1 MSEQTNT
8 NNEPKKVSLFREKSL
23 EAIES
28 PESLNDYLKVT
39 SPGVWLVLAAVV
51 TLLVGAIL
59 WGIFGH
65 IRTTSQV
72 AVEVKGGTAVCYV
85 PYSSADGMMGQ
96 GVVSV
101 DGTEYYLDTDAQ
113 CEVIVLPEDAGVK
126 LKKAGN
132 LTSGDPVVLVPVECD
147 LADGVYTGEAVTE
160 DLHPISL
167 LLQ

>member
-72 AVEVKGGTAVCYV
+72 AVNEEGGKAFCYV
-85 PYSSADGMMGQ
+85 PYTQADGILKQ
-96 GVVSV
+96 GVVSLDDLAGGGGGQRRNGRV
-101 DGTEYYLDTDAQ
+101 LCSLFLRGRSDGPGGRFRGRDG
-113 CEVIVLPEDAGVK
+113 VLPGH
-126 LKKAGN
+126 GR
-132 LTSGDPVVLVPVECD
+132 
-147 LADGVYTGEAVTE
+147 AV
-160 DLHPISL
+160 
-167 LLQ
+167 